1 MTDSY
6 NFAPRRFNEF
16 HHDYRFIEIY
26 KYNAGEKRGIS
37 SIRAATFLITVSS
50 AIFHPPE
57 SCHSR
62 LFDRFQ
68 WRGGRRRDAR
78 GQRINAVRFLT
89 RPLTVSEIQFRVSFF
104 PFFFFFFSFN
114 LRQSLREF
122 LISLSLSLSLFLYSV
137 FSAIISAPSNFYPV
151 SREKNDQTIQI
162 EWPLKL
168 AKGEGTN

>member
-104 PFFFFFFSFN
+104 PFFFFFASLFFVRYIFFFFFFFVKLEVISRNFN
-114 LRQSLREF
+114 LEIWKR
-122 LISLSLSLSLFLYSV
+122 
-137 FSAIISAPSNFYPV
+137 N
-151 SREKNDQTIQI
+151 
-162 EWPLKL
+162 
-168 AKGEGTN
+168 